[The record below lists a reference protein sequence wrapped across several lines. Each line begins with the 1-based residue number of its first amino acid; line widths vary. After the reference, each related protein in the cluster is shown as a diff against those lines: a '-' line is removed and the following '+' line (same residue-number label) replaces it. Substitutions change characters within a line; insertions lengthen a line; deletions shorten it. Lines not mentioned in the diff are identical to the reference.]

1 MDFNTDFK
9 IVNIEDYSLKDL
21 ISKIN
26 DHLEEGE
33 NQIDSVQKIYFEE
46 LVSYLTKL
54 IKRKKERE

>member
-54 IKRKKERE
+54 LKRKKERE

>member
-33 NQIDSVQKIYFEE
+33 NQIDSLQKIYFEE

-54 IKRKKERE
+54 LKRKKENK

>member
-54 IKRKKERE
+54 LKRKKENK